1 MYSNSTTLI
10 LIQIGKLFLR
20 IFFRLRANLNIFSSK
35 LFLAVLLVQT
45 GLAWKYQTKCTKTS
59 PLQASQ
65 SYSSVE
71 LGQQSTELDSY
82 NSIVDDFEKN
92 NLELSTKTTSDTNTE
107 KLLRLKCPNTND
119 VLFIGLTQYG
129 VSKTKHSLTSKTGQP
144 ICQINHDDCLVTVDY
159 LANECNGLNG
169 CDIQL
174 DAQFLHSCKNHSDYL
189 SLAYECVPGA
199 KRVDICSNEETFI
212 IDPFQSSESNKNAD
226 LLSSRYGSF
235 YLSSPNYPNEYTS
248 NLNNCSCKF
257 EYVNFDSDSN
267 GSKQDEINLV
277 FKSYE
282 FDLEDGDSSVQVE
295 NAGNQNVNSEC
306 LKDYLRIDSYQ
317 RLEEEVPAKSL
328 SLCGQYK
335 DFKEFYARGSS
346 FKINFTTDD
355 VISRRGFLVKI
366 SPTAG
371 TFSSGIIIF

>member
-1 MYSNSTTLI
+1 M
-10 LIQIGKLFLR
+10 
-20 IFFRLRANLNIFSSK
+20 
-35 LFLAVLLVQT
+35 
-45 GLAWKYQTKCTKTS
+45 
-59 PLQASQ
+59 
-65 SYSSVE
+65 
-71 LGQQSTELDSY
+71 
-82 NSIVDDFEKN
+82 
-92 NLELSTKTTSDTNTE
+92 
-107 KLLRLKCPNTND
+107 
-119 VLFIGLTQYG
+119 
-129 VSKTKHSLTSKTGQP
+129 SKTKQSLISKTGQP

-159 LANECNGLNG
+159 LANECNGLNS

-174 DAQFLHSCKNHSDYL
+174 DSQFLHSCKNHSDYL

-212 IDPFQSSESNKNAD
+212 IDPFQSSESNQNTD

-257 EYVNFDSDSN
+257 EYVNFDSDSH

-282 FDLEDGDSSVQVE
+282 FDLEDGDSSVLVE

-306 LKDYLRIDSYQ
+306 LKDYLRIESYQ

-335 DFKEFYARGSS
+335 DFKEFYARGNS
-346 FKINFTTDD
+346 FKINFTNCFE
-355 VISRRGFLVKI
+355 VIYLYNKLFYIIDAVIYYSGRVHNYLLIEQLLYVVIGFYPYPGNFI
-366 SPTAG
+366 REQ
-371 TFSSGIIIF
+371 FIIVFVVSD